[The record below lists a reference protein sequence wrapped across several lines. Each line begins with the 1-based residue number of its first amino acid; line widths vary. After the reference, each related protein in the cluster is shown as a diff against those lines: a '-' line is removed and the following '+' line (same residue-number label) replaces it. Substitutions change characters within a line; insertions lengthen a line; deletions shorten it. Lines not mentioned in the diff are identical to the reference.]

1 MSPKIDVDNEVLAE
15 LGRQARPFIDK
26 EPNQVIRRLL
36 GLADAPTPA
45 GFEVLEDTK
54 STPSGGKL
62 TDLQKEVVARVKAK
76 RVKQAP
82 KPKPTRTRARKG
94 SVLEEEAYW
103 IPILRALAEQEDGRL
118 AASEVIERVGQL
130 IDDQLKPADR
140 EMLET
145 GTVRW
150 KARTQFARMHMK
162 EQNLVKP
169 DSPRGIWEISDAGR
183 QHLRAAGVVI
193 AG

>member
-1 MSPKIDVDNEVLAE
+1 MSPQIDVDTEVLAE

-26 EPNQVIRRLL
+26 EPNHVIRRLL
-36 GLADAPTPA
+36 GLDDVPTPK
-45 GFEVLEDTK
+45 GFEVLAEAK
-54 STPSGGKL
+54 STAKGPGL
-62 TDLQKEVVARVKAK
+62 NEFQKDIVDRVIAK
-76 RVKQAP
+76 RTRQP
-82 KPKPTRTRARKG
+82 KNTKPTRTRARKG
-94 SVLEEEAYW
+94 SVLEEEAYF
-103 IPILRALAEQEDGRL
+103 IPILRALTEQDDGRL
-118 AASEVIERVGQL
+118 AASEVIDRVGEL

-162 EQNLVKP
+162 EQGLLKP

-183 QHLRAAGVVI
+183 QHLQASGVLNAG
-193 AG
+193 